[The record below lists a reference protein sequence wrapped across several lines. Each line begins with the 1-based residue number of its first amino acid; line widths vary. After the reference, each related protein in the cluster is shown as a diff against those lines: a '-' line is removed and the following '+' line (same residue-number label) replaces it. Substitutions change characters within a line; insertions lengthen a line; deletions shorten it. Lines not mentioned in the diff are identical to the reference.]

1 MEWVQIQYFQ
11 AVAKAEHFTRAAEQL
26 AVSQPALSRSIAKL
40 EEELGVQL
48 FDRRGRNIYLNRY
61 GRIFLEYVEQA
72 IKQMELGKQE
82 IWNEIHP
89 DHGMIHLS
97 FIPSLGMS
105 VVPEL
110 LSSYQRVNPHVHFQL
125 NQASNRQIVDLL
137 KDRKVDLA
145 LITLLHEDQEIIYQP
160 LLTEEL
166 FLIASIDHWL
176 SEYDEIDLS
185 MVRHEPFISFKQVNE
200 LRAII
205 NHFCYQAGFEP
216 NIVFEGED
224 IGTVSGL
231 VGAKLGISLVP
242 DIQVLD
248 KQKIKPIRVKNPIC
262 QRDIGMAWLKNSYS
276 SPAVKG
282 FIQFVHHLFEIN

>member
-40 EEELGVQL
+40 EEELEVQL

-89 DHGMIHLS
+89 DHGTIHLS

-110 LSSYQRVNPHVHFQL
+110 LSSYQKVNPHVHFQL

-176 SEYDEIDLS
+176 SEYDEIELS
-185 MVRHEPFISFKQVNE
+185 LVRHEPFISFKQVNE

-205 NHFCYQAGFEP
+205 NHFCHLAGFKP

-262 QRDIGMAWLKNSYS
+262 QRDIGMAWLKDSYS
-276 SPAVKG
+276 SPVVKG